1 MNRKFWSAALHLYLP
16 SLLMMMGQGM
26 IIPALPLLGETY
38 GVSGAL
44 AVQVITAQ
52 QAGRFLSFIPTGAIV
67 DRWGSKMPMAV
78 GASISTLSLLAA
90 IFSPNFIFLML
101 TQLIWGFGQNMWMF
115 GREIAAAEMVKAE
128 HRGRALSTLMGISG
142 AGTAF
147 GPAVGGVLTEPIGI
161 QGLFVVF
168 FGVSAVVLLIS
179 LSHKSVKIERPKNPR
194 SMLDLTAFKEIH
206 TYYRL
211 TYFILFISTFGVL
224 TRTQVTNTMLPLYAQ
239 DQLGYS
245 AATTGFLFT
254 ILGIATFAIIIPA
267 GFVSDKFGRK
277 WVAAP
282 SALIAG
288 VTFVL
293 LPFSTNL
300 YKLGLVLTLMGFASG
315 MAMGSMT
322 TYTFDIVPVHLRGQ
336 LQALRRTFG
345 ETGAI
350 VGPII
355 AGVVATATSPAM
367 SFWVFAPLL
376 LVAGL
381 ALVFVAKEGLPS
393 KRPLEAPKLEV
404 EEIPST

>member
-1 MNRKFWSAALHLYLP
+1 
-16 SLLMMMGQGM
+16 MGSEM
-26 IIPALPLLGETY
+26 CI
-38 GVSGAL
+38 
-44 AVQVITAQ
+44 
-52 QAGRFLSFIPTGAIV
+52 R
-67 DRWGSKMPMAV
+67 DR
-78 GASISTLSLLAA
+78 
-90 IFSPNFIFLML
+90 
-101 TQLIWGFGQNMWMF
+101 
-115 GREIAAAEMVKAE
+115 
-128 HRGRALSTLMGISG
+128 
-142 AGTAF
+142 
-147 GPAVGGVLTEPIGI
+147 
-161 QGLFVVF
+161 
-168 FGVSAVVLLIS
+168 
-179 LSHKSVKIERPKNPR
+179 
-194 SMLDLTAFKEIH
+194 
-206 TYYRL
+206 
-211 TYFILFISTFGVL
+211 
-224 TRTQVTNTMLPLYAQ
+224 
-239 DQLGYS
+239 
-245 AATTGFLFT
+245 
-254 ILGIATFAIIIPA
+254 
-267 GFVSDKFGRK
+267 FGRK

-300 YKLGLVLTLMGFASG
+300 YMLGLVLTLMGFASG

-404 EEIPST
+404 EDIPST

>member
-239 DQLGYS
+239 D
-245 AATTGFLFT
+245 
-254 ILGIATFAIIIPA
+254 P
-267 GFVSDKFGRK
+267 
-277 WVAAP
+277 
-282 SALIAG
+282 
-288 VTFVL
+288 
-293 LPFSTNL
+293 
-300 YKLGLVLTLMGFASG
+300 
-315 MAMGSMT
+315 
-322 TYTFDIVPVHLRGQ
+322 
-336 LQALRRTFG
+336 
-345 ETGAI
+345 
-350 VGPII
+350 
-355 AGVVATATSPAM
+355 
-367 SFWVFAPLL
+367 
-376 LVAGL
+376 
-381 ALVFVAKEGLPS
+381 
-393 KRPLEAPKLEV
+393 
-404 EEIPST
+404 